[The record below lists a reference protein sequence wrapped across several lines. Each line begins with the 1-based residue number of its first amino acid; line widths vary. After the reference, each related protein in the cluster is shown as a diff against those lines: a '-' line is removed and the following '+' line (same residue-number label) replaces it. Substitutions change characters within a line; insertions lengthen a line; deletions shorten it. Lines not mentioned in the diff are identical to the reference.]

1 MSCLS
6 GERNISS
13 VSLVNVLLVT
23 RTAAGSQRVS
33 HGMMNATATI
43 PLAIRSV
50 SVVVQLV
57 RQF

>member
-1 MSCLS
+1 MKIFFRSIMSCIS

-43 PLAIRSV
+43 PLAIR
-50 SVVVQLV
+50 
-57 RQF
+57 